1 MVKLTK
7 LSGEKIVVNSDH
19 IRFVQSIPDTTL
31 IFVDQQNLIVK
42 ESPEEVVELIA
53 SSRRQQVQFIKN
65 EVSP

>member
-31 IFVDQQNLIVK
+31 IFIDQQNLIVK
-42 ESPEEVVELIA
+42 ESPEEVVKLIEI
-53 SSRRQQVQFIKN
+53 SKQNQVRYIKN
-65 EVSP
+65 EVTT